1 MSENRNNPDADKPGP
16 QDGTA
21 PDQTA
26 TPAAEDAAPTQ
37 RLYGQYGTPDVSG
50 SQPFAAPASLPYGQA
65 AAPNQGSEAAQGA
78 GDSSTQDT
86 NGQGEVPS
94 WGQPFGQAAGDP
106 ASSESGGQPGY
117 GESGD
122 QPAYGQPAYGQPG
135 YGGQP
140 AFGQS
145 STPGPYGQQGYPGG
159 SQSGPY
165 GYPGAYQPPAQ
176 QPGKTMGIVGLIL
189 SCLFFIPFASL
200 VGVILSI
207 VAFVQSRKAKM
218 SNGPALAGII
228 IGGVVFVLTLVV
240 TILLFVFAVDQ
251 VGTLIEICEDRGP
264 GTHFVDGEVYECN
277 PSEFGQSL

>member
-1 MSENRNNPDADKPGP
+1 MSENRNNPDADRPEP
-16 QDGTA
+16 QDGATPDQA
-21 PDQTA
+21 ATPDQTA
-26 TPAAEDAAPTQ
+26 APAAEDAAPTQ

-50 SQPFAAPASLPYGQA
+50 SQPGYGQPAS
-65 AAPNQGSEAAQGA
+65 
-78 GDSSTQDT
+78 
-86 NGQGEVPS
+86 
-94 WGQPFGQAAGDP
+94 
-106 ASSESGGQPGY
+106 QPG
-117 GESGD
+117 
-122 QPAYGQPAYGQPG
+122 YGQPAY
-135 YGGQP
+135 
-140 AFGQS
+140 GQS

-159 SQSGPY
+159 SQPGPY

-189 SCLFFIPFASL
+189 SCLFFIPFSSL

-264 GTHFVDGEVYECN
+264 GTHFVDGEMYECD
-277 PSEFGQSL
+277 PMELEFEQSL